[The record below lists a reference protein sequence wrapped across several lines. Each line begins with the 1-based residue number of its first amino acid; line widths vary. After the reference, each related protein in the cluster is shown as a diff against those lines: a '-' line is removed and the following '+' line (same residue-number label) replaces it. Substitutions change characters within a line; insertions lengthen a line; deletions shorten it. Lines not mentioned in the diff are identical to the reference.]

1 MVAPDAVRPETASV
15 DGRQVALTTKERD
28 LVSRFSKQA
37 TENRSNATAP
47 CNKNSC
53 VAVHSAPSVA
63 SYVDSSKDRL
73 FGFLVSV
80 LPVCSQHQS
89 RIFFGDL
96 DVVVQAVLS
105 FGGSHVIGG
114 YWMGWGEETFF
125 LFIDIVKTQ
134 RRVCEE

>member
-1 MVAPDAVRPETASV
+1 MVAPDAVQPETASV

-96 DVVVQAVLS
+96 DVVVQSVLS
-105 FGGSHVIGG
+105 LGGCHGVGG
-114 YWMGWGEETFF
+114 LWVGVAGKGFF
-125 LFIDIVKTQ
+125 E
-134 RRVCEE
+134 RS